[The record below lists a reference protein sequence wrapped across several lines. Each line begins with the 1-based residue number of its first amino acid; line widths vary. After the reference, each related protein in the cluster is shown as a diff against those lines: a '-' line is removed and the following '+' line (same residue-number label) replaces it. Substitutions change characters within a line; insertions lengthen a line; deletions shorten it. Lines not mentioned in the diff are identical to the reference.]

1 MLVVAYE
8 MLAGLVTARLATV
21 VTETMSE
28 LVLTRAQ
35 RLMRSPKVF
44 LGFRR
49 ISAVE
54 GPLGTAIQI
63 FDDDVVAFTPLSDLL
78 LLLLIST
85 TFPYLCDCWL
95 GDGEAYHADG
105 DCHTNECDSDTAQSV
120 LLDDHGLSVRS
131 HRSALAPL
139 PGGRATGGSRPA
151 PCPTSAR
158 TILRSPLASSH
169 EVQASAGRPRPA
181 GHSFKTALR
190 RPIGFTRSSMM
201 DIG

>member
-1 MLVVAYE
+1 MALKAPADAPAQCQRVVLVAAHGFSAE
-8 MLAGLVTARLATV
+8 MLAGLVLSGLATV
-21 VTETMSE
+21 VTETRSE
-28 LVLTRAQ
+28 LVLTWAQ
-35 RLMRSPKVF
+35 RFMRSPKVF

-63 FDDDVVAFTPLSDLL
+63 LDDDVVAFTSLSDLLL

-105 DCHTNECDSDTAQSV
+105 DCHTNEYDSDTAQSV
-120 LLDDHGLSVRS
+120 LPDVHGLSVRS

-139 PGGRATGGSRPA
+139 PGADLRADQARPA
-151 PCPTSAR
+151 CP
-158 TILRSPLASSH
+158 IC
-169 EVQASAGRPRPA
+169 
-181 GHSFKTALR
+181 
-190 RPIGFTRSSMM
+190 TRLCSR
-201 DIG
+201 

>member
-1 MLVVAYE
+1 MRSKRWPTPAQYQRVVLVVAYE

-95 GDGEAYHADG
+95 SDGEAYHADG

-120 LLDDHGLSVRS
+120 LPDIHGLSVR
-131 HRSALAPL
+131 
-139 PGGRATGGSRPA
+139 
-151 PCPTSAR
+151 
-158 TILRSPLASSH
+158 
-169 EVQASAGRPRPA
+169 
-181 GHSFKTALR
+181 
-190 RPIGFTRSSMM
+190 
-201 DIG
+201 